1 MKVLD
6 HYNKLIDPD
15 TLDRIIAITI
25 NVPYNHNYFT
35 KHPKAQTPLY
45 IELCIAVGKFT
56 GKSRIGYKYL
66 RTHINVNY
74 KPALA
79 AFKQLGITFHKT

>member
-6 HYNKLIDPD
+6 HQNKLIDPD
-15 TLDRIIAITI
+15 TLDRMIAIAI
-25 NVPYNHNYFT
+25 NIPYSYANLT

-56 GKSRIGYKYL
+56 GKSRVGYKYL
-66 RTHINVNY
+66 RTHTNVNY